1 MLSVMQV
8 RQEMNF
14 QFQSRMKTVML
25 VEFQIQMEGTG
36 HLTSVKSKGI

>member
-14 QFQSRMKTVML
+14 QFQNRMKTVMV

-36 HLTSVKSKGI
+36 HLTSMKSKDI